1 MTQIQ
6 VGRYVLVDSIFDLP
20 VIKNIE
26 NVGLHAFCTVG
37 IEP

>member
-20 VIKNIE
+20 VVKIVE
-26 NVGLHAFCTVG
+26 NVGLYAFCTVG
-37 IEP
+37 IAP